1 MIKIKKIII
10 ILCSIIVVLAVGLVA
25 VILFKG
31 GKENNNSDDSKHV
44 SSTEKTYSIKD
55 NEVYLI
61 KVKGKVFKAG
71 DKISNVSQVGLKQKD
86 SDLNKTIPS
95 NRYLLSMSLLND
107 VNKSVFKVVPLN
119 STDKTINVSDAVIGG
134 VEVGDINYSKI
145 PEDTLK
151 LNIEFFGGIK
161 LGSTYED
168 IVKVFG
174 EPDFENEFKADEKY
188 NMPAYKT
195 YTYSSG
201 YKGFKFII
209 DDNGKVSQIEWN
221 DYDYNE

>member
-1 MIKIKKIII
+1 MKKIII

-44 SSTEKTYSIKD
+44 NSTEKTYSIKD

>member
-1 MIKIKKIII
+1 MKKIII

-86 SDLNKTIPS
+86 SDLNKTMPS

-201 YKGFKFII
+201 YKGCKFII

>member
-1 MIKIKKIII
+1 MKKIII

-86 SDLNKTIPS
+86 SDLNKTMPS

>member
-1 MIKIKKIII
+1 MKKIII

-71 DKISNVSQVGLKQKD
+71 DKISNVSQVGLKHQD
-86 SDLNKTIPS
+86 CDLNKTIPS

>member
-1 MIKIKKIII
+1 MKKIII
-10 ILCSIIVVLAVGLVA
+10 ILCSIIVVLAVGLFA

-44 SSTEKTYSIKD
+44 NSTEKTYSIKD

>member
-1 MIKIKKIII
+1 MKKIII

>member
-1 MIKIKKIII
+1 MKKIII

-71 DKISNVSQVGLKQKD
+71 DKISNVSQVGLKPKD

>member
-1 MIKIKKIII
+1 MKKIII

-61 KVKGKVFKAG
+61 KVKGKVFFFFF
-71 DKISNVSQVGLKQKD
+71 KISNVSQVWLKQKD

>member
-1 MIKIKKIII
+1 MKKIII

-95 NRYLLSMSLLND
+95 NRYLLSIIFTIPLLSMSLLND

-161 LGSTYED
+161 
-168 IVKVFG
+168 F
-174 EPDFENEFKADEKY
+174 
-188 NMPAYKT
+188 
-195 YTYSSG
+195 
-201 YKGFKFII
+201 FI
-209 DDNGKVSQIEWN
+209 DL
-221 DYDYNE
+221 

>member
-1 MIKIKKIII
+1 MKKIII
-10 ILCSIIVVLAVGLVA
+10 ILCSIIVVLAVIFVA
-25 VILFKG
+25 VKLVREK
-31 GKENNNSDDSKHV
+31 KENDYSDNSNV
-44 SSTEKTYSIKD
+44 SSTEKKYSIED
-55 NEVYLI
+55 NEVYFI
-61 KVKGKVFKAG
+61 KINGKVFKAG

-107 VNKSVFKVVPLN
+107 NNKSVFKIVPLN

-134 VEVGDINYSKI
+134 VEVGDYNYNKI
-145 PEDTLK
+145 TEDTLK

-168 IVKVFG
+168 IVKVLG
-174 EPDFENEFKADEKY
+174 EPDFETELKADEKY

-209 DDNGKVSQIEWN
+209 DDSGKLSQIEWN

>member
-1 MIKIKKIII
+1 MKKIII

-107 VNKSVFKVVPLN
+107 FNKSVFKVVPLN

>member
-1 MIKIKKIII
+1 MKKNII

>member
-1 MIKIKKIII
+1 MKKIII

-161 LGSTYED
+161 LGWTYED